1 MLMTVAKF
9 ELRPQDRQGLL
20 DLARELV
27 VRSRA
32 ESGCLDYGCYQDIAN
47 GDLLLTVGYWADHQA
62 LAQHYQGAH
71 FRSLVSQFAGL
82 VSEVLPSVSLYDV
95 VEVDR
100 L

>member
-1 MLMTVAKF
+1 MLMTVARF
-9 ELRPQDRQGLL
+9 ESRPQARQELL
-20 DLARELV
+20 DLARELT

-47 GDLLLTVGYWADHQA
+47 GDLLLIVGYWADQEA
-62 LAQHYQGAH
+62 LERHYQSAH
-71 FRSLVSQFAGL
+71 FRELVSQFVGL
-82 VSEVLPSVSLYDV
+82 VLEALPVVSLYDV